1 MKKKHFDCFVTS
13 LHGNVYAVGGYDYER
28 KLLSSGEMFDPITN
42 KWSAILDMKKDWL
55 CCAACVIGDYD
66 DGIVYLSS
74 VEVFD
79 TIT

>member
-42 KWSAILDMKKDWL
+42 KWSAILDMKKD
-55 CCAACVIGDYD
+55 
-66 DGIVYLSS
+66 
-74 VEVFD
+74 
-79 TIT
+79 